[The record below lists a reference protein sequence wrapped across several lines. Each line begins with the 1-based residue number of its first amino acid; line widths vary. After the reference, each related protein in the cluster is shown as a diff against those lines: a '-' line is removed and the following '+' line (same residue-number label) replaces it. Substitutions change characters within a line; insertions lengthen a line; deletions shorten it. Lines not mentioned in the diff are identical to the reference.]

1 MLVLVIIVGIIVI
14 KILKRYSSVWI
25 VESGIMAYEEKNTVL
40 KSVDDVDIRLGL
52 ISPNDYNLAMQTLGY
67 HLLYQMLNE
76 REDCFCERIIYPDV
90 ESIET
95 NTSLKEFDILS
106 FTIHYTFSYFNLVDM
121 LKKSGV
127 QVLRKDRTNDDPL
140 IIAGGP
146 IVTAN
151 PMPLSDF
158 IDIFFIGD
166 GEYALND
173 FLDLYNKFE
182 NPREHLEEFAKIEG
196 LYVPELNNR
205 TNIALVEDMD
215 KKFHVTKPVIADNN
229 EQNRIN
235 WIRLEVARGCS
246 RGCRFCMSGYLYRP
260 LRETSV
266 ERLVEIAEKTR
277 ENTGFSKI
285 FLSADAIADYSRIDE
300 LISSLQQRGFN
311 IELASSRIESITKE
325 SLKQLKQSGGQLI
338 SINPESIDRIRKS
351 INKDI
356 PENLIQN
363 VVEYAF
369 ELGLNLR
376 ISFMLGFSNETEA
389 DIIELAEYI
398 KSIVKTKNSI
408 NKDLSIKVKISLF
421 VPKPQTSLQWDAYDL
436 DLMES
441 KVDLFM
447 DQFDDM
453 DLQFLKYSQIDMNY
467 LDEENNLKLSINS
480 NEPAFKDYILSFA
493 GPEIGELLLNGNL
506 YSPISE
512 WKKYFKKYD
521 VGDSLPWDT
530 INLGYLNNFL
540 EKEYGRFKKGKLTPW
555 CGDSP
560 CYNCKDICYLN
571 PKLTD

>member
-14 KILKRYSSVWI
+14 KILKRYSSVWV
-25 VESGIMAYEEKNTVL
+25 VESGIMVYEEKNTVL

-52 ISPNDYNLAMQTLGY
+52 INPNDYNLAMQTLGY
-67 HLLYQMLNE
+67 HILYQMLNE

-95 NTSLKEFDILS
+95 NTGLKEFDILS

-121 LKKSGV
+121 LKKAGV
-127 QVLRKDRTNDDPL
+127 PVLRKDRTNEDPL

-196 LYVPELNNR
+196 LYIPELNNR

-215 KKFHVTKPVIADNN
+215 KKFHVTKPVIVDNN

-506 YSPISE
+506 HSPISE

-521 VGDSLPWDT
+521 VGDSLPWDA

-555 CGDSP
+555 CGASP
-560 CYNCKDICYLN
+560 CYNCKDICCSN
-571 PKLTD
+571 PKVN

>member
-14 KILKRYSSVWI
+14 KILKRYSSVWV
-25 VESGIMAYEEKNTVL
+25 VESGSMVYEEKNTVL

-52 ISPNDYNLAMQTLGY
+52 INPNNYNLAMQTLGY
-67 HLLYQMLNE
+67 HILYQMLNE

-95 NTSLKEFDILS
+95 NTNLKEFDILS

-121 LKKSGV
+121 LKKAEV
-127 QVLRKDRTNDDPL
+127 PVLRKNRTNEDPL

-166 GEYALND
+166 GEYVLND

-196 LYVPELNNR
+196 LYIPELNNR

-277 ENTGFSKI
+277 KNTGFSKI

-300 LISSLQQRGFN
+300 LISSLQQ
-311 IELASSRIESITKE
+311 
-325 SLKQLKQSGGQLI
+325 
-338 SINPESIDRIRKS
+338 
-351 INKDI
+351 
-356 PENLIQN
+356 
-363 VVEYAF
+363 
-369 ELGLNLR
+369 
-376 ISFMLGFSNETEA
+376 
-389 DIIELAEYI
+389 
-398 KSIVKTKNSI
+398 
-408 NKDLSIKVKISLF
+408 
-421 VPKPQTSLQWDAYDL
+421 
-436 DLMES
+436 
-441 KVDLFM
+441 
-447 DQFDDM
+447 
-453 DLQFLKYSQIDMNY
+453 NY
-467 LDEENNLKLSINS
+467 
-480 NEPAFKDYILSFA
+480 
-493 GPEIGELLLNGNL
+493 
-506 YSPISE
+506 
-512 WKKYFKKYD
+512 
-521 VGDSLPWDT
+521 
-530 INLGYLNNFL
+530 
-540 EKEYGRFKKGKLTPW
+540 
-555 CGDSP
+555 
-560 CYNCKDICYLN
+560 
-571 PKLTD
+571 